1 MKGNPKRFEFWSIL
15 ENTCSGRAGLL
26 WEANQVKKT
35 LLMTAALA
43 LLMAGGAAAAE
54 LKFKPGEDAKFNWQS
69 FEDFKKGHDLKGQTL
84 TIFGPWRGEDQVLA
98 ESVLDY
104 FREATG
110 ADVRYSSSENYE
122 QQIVIDTQAGSP
134 PDVAILPQPG
144 LIADLAS
151 KGHLAPLGDET
162 KSWLLENYAAGQS
175 WVDLSTFKDK
185 DGNAQLFAFP
195 YKIDV
200 KSLVWYVPE
209 NFEDAGYEVPKTMED
224 LKALT
229 EKIVADGGTPW
240 CIGLGSGGA
249 TGWPATDWVEDLML
263 RTASPE
269 TYDKWVTIG
278 IPFTDAAVVGAID
291 EFGWFAKND
300 KFVDGGAAAV
310 ASTDFR
316 DSPKGLFA
324 SPPKCYLHHQASF
337 IPSFFPEGTVVGED
351 ADFFYMPPYASK
363 PDLGNPVLGAGTLAL
378 ITKDTPASR
387 AFIEFLKTPIA
398 HEVWMAQSS
407 FLTPFKS
414 ANKDAY
420 ANGPMKKQGEILLE
434 STTFRFDG
442 SDLMPGKIGAGAF
455 WTGMVDFVGG
465 KSAADVAAD
474 VQKAWDAI
482 K

>member
-1 MKGNPKRFEFWSIL
+1 MKQTFLISVAAF
-15 ENTCSGRAGLL
+15 
-26 WEANQVKKT
+26 
-35 LLMTAALA
+35 ALA
-43 LLMAGGAAAAE
+43 AGAAGAAE
-54 LKFKPGEDAKFNWQS
+54 LKFKPGEDSKFNWAS
-69 FEDFKKGHDLKGQTL
+69 YEEFKKNNDLSGQTL
-84 TIFGPWRGEDQVLA
+84 TIFGPWRGEDQTLF
-98 ESVLDY
+98 ESVYAY
-104 FREATG
+104 FTEATG
-110 ADVRYSSSENYE
+110 VEVKYSSSENYE

-134 PDVAILPQPG
+134 PDIAVLPQPG

-151 KGHLAPLGDET
+151 KGHLTPLGEDT
-162 KSWLLENYAAGQS
+162 QKWLLENYAAGQS
-175 WVDLSTFKDK
+175 WVDLSTYKGK
-185 DGNAQLFAFP
+185 DGSEALYAFP

-209 NFEDAGYEVPKTMED
+209 NFEDAGYEVPATMED

-263 RTASPE
+263 RTQAPE
-269 TYDKWVTIG
+269 VYDKWVTDEIKFND
-278 IPFTDAAVVGAID
+278 PAVVAAID

-300 KFVDGGAAAV
+300 KNVDGGAAAV
-310 ASTDFR
+310 AATDFR

-337 IPSFFPEGTVVGED
+337 IPSFFPEGTVVGQD

-363 PDLGNPVLGAGTLAL
+363 PELGNPVLGAGTLAM
-378 ITKDTPASR
+378 ITKDTPAAR
-387 AFIEFLKTPIA
+387 AFFEFLKTPIA

-407 FLTPFKS
+407 FLTPYKA
-414 ANKDAY
+414 ANKETY

-455 WTGMVDFVGG
+455 WTGMVDYVGG
-465 KSAADVAAD
+465 KSAEDVAGD
-474 VQKAWDAI
+474 IQKAWDSLR
-482 K
+482 